1 MVYTSLHKTL
11 IAQWSEILKCKTCMK
26 YPVKSSYSVYYAIK
40 GSVVKKTLKIDR
52 KGGKREEIKE
62 KKKKERRK
70 TLCFYK
76 FETALLALPV
86 IFSTLL

>member
-1 MVYTSLHKTL
+1 MGYTSLHKML

-62 KKKKERRK
+62 KKKERK
-70 TLCFYK
+70 KKNPLF
-76 FETALLALPV
+76 L
-86 IFSTLL
+86 